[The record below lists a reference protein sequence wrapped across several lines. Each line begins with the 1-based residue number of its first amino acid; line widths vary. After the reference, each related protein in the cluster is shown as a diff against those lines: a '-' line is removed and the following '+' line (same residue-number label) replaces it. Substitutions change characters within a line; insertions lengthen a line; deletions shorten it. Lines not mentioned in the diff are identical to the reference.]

1 MRPIPVARRCTR
13 QAPPSVAVKQGRSM
27 VFSGASGCP
36 KTERIKRQ
44 GIQPPVRRVGLL
56 SYREAAGIVPHR
68 PTPSPR
74 LEGFANLLV
83 PAQPGRVGC
92 DRAIDAELAD
102 IYLGAGVLLPARQFV
117 EVS

>member
-1 MRPIPVARRCTR
+1 
-13 QAPPSVAVKQGRSM
+13 M

-56 SYREAAGIVPHR
+56 SYREAAGIIPHR

-74 LEGFANLLV
+74 LEGLANLAEGGFGLAGLLGNVGAILRRLV
-83 PAQPGRVGC
+83 GLVGAIE
-92 DRAIDAELAD
+92 RAFCASSLARFRSVNFS
-102 IYLGAGVLLPARQFV
+102 A
-117 EVS
+117 